1 MVAVDT
7 QAARPECPK
16 ARDAHNASLSARP
29 VSNGRNALTTTA
41 AATNARCAAMT
52 RRPRRQLLRSI
63 RLDIGARGP
72 SGVVHAPDQ
81 PTMPEIRLIRIK
93 KAGVHPGTTE
103 WSRGPEHRETLVR
116 VQNVRLY
123 IVDDFGAIA
132 EFAHRPGEAHP
143 VEELVLA
150 CRLDLGGRQV
160 APPAEP
166 AVAELLDPGAIG
178 ADVGIEAMIIL

>member
-16 ARDAHNASLSARP
+16 PRNAHHASLSARP

-93 KAGVHPGTTE
+93 KAGCTQAP
-103 WSRGPEHRETLVR
+103 
-116 VQNVRLY
+116 QNGHAGRNTAKHLS
-123 IVDDFGAIA
+123 
-132 EFAHRPGEAHP
+132 EFRMY
-143 VEELVLA
+143 VSTYST
-150 CRLDLGGRQV
+150 
-160 APPAEP
+160 
-166 AVAELLDPGAIG
+166 I
-178 ADVGIEAMIIL
+178 